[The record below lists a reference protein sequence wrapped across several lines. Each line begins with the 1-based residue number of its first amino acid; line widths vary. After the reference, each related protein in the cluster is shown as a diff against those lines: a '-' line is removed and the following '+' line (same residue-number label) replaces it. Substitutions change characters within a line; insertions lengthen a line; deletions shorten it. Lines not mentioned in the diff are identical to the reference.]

1 MARPS
6 SIYRSSQT
14 YSSQPIGT
22 TRTRYKFP
30 ILDVHE
36 LVDCLDTVGFDISE
50 DMFVKP
56 SSSFMRNLVDQI
68 MDKFLFI
75 SPRSLRD
82 KINETTEQHSNNF
95 NNDGEDG
102 NNNYIDSESLSNTM
116 NIVAA
121 QRIMHKFLCDCG
133 VDDFS
138 IKDIAKPDPVR
149 VRIILSA
156 VVNFAKFREMRMAD
170 CEQLLSESEE
180 IIDKYKQILSI
191 YRTLNENFQTLTKKI
206 NESEFTIDEIDEKNK
221 KLEDELR
228 NLRRIHEELNMEHSK
243 YRSEKN
249 GLIKEGDNQSFLVLE
264 AEKELEKI
272 KGYIKESPQTV
283 SQVNEDLMSSLKDEQ
298 ETLDSLDAK
307 SRKLSISI
315 DSFGLLSQEFRNL
328 SKIIEDIQIEIGKHE
343 AAQSKFY
350 KYEELQED
358 AQIEVD
364 DLNRKTQQVERQL
377 KISEEKINRIN
388 QLSQEKLE
396 QLKEKLDKLRDQYAT
411 AMTERDLS
419 DMSLSKKSAQI
430 DLWKNQMK
438 QMQTAFEIECKEA
451 NIEMEKLNSHIS
463 LYLIDMQKKLS

>member
-1 MARPS
+1 
-6 SIYRSSQT
+6 
-14 YSSQPIGT
+14 
-22 TRTRYKFP
+22 
-30 ILDVHE
+30 
-36 LVDCLDTVGFDISE
+36 
-50 DMFVKP
+50 
-56 SSSFMRNLVDQI
+56 
-68 MDKFLFI
+68 
-75 SPRSLRD
+75 
-82 KINETTEQHSNNF
+82 
-95 NNDGEDG
+95 
-102 NNNYIDSESLSNTM
+102 
-116 NIVAA
+116 
-121 QRIMHKFLCDCG
+121 
-133 VDDFS
+133 
-138 IKDIAKPDPVR
+138 
-149 VRIILSA
+149 
-156 VVNFAKFREMRMAD
+156 MRMAD

>member
-1 MARPS
+1 
-6 SIYRSSQT
+6 
-14 YSSQPIGT
+14 
-22 TRTRYKFP
+22 
-30 ILDVHE
+30 
-36 LVDCLDTVGFDISE
+36 
-50 DMFVKP
+50 
-56 SSSFMRNLVDQI
+56 
-68 MDKFLFI
+68 
-75 SPRSLRD
+75 
-82 KINETTEQHSNNF
+82 
-95 NNDGEDG
+95 
-102 NNNYIDSESLSNTM
+102 
-116 NIVAA
+116 
-121 QRIMHKFLCDCG
+121 
-133 VDDFS
+133 
-138 IKDIAKPDPVR
+138 
-149 VRIILSA
+149 
-156 VVNFAKFREMRMAD
+156 MRMSD

-180 IIDKYKQILSI
+180 IIDKYRQILSI
-191 YRTLNENFQTLTKKI
+191 HRTLNENFQILTKKI

-228 NLRRIHEELNMEHSK
+228 NLRRVHEELNMEHST

-298 ETLDSLDAK
+298 ETLDSLDSK
-307 SRKLSISI
+307 SRNLSISI

-343 AAQSKFY
+343 TAQSKFD

-377 KISEEKINRIN
+377 KNSEEKINRIK

-419 DMSLSKKSAQI
+419 DMSLSKKSSQI